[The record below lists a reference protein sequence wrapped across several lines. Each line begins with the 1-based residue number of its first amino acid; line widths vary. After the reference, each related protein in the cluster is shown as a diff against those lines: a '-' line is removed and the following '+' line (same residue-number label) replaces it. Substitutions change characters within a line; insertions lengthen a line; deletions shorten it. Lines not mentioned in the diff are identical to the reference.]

1 MPKTLILLMLAAAG
15 GALAAPP
22 EPPRPGPEL
31 FLAGGALRTCS
42 DLAPASC
49 RAPPGGDRARAPSR
63 YRVDD
68 GGVSRALDPLL
79 WAGRTQAPD
88 RIALAAMLSGVRR
101 EQPWERRALEDA
113 LDRHC
118 PRSDC
123 SGDDDTP
130 WRRLLADERAAILSA
145 LEEPQVDDGVR
156 RRERAHLADSAS
168 QAGVQVLRA
177 FVAAAAVRA
186 DGARP
191 RIAVVTASASD
202 PFDPVDFYLDALRE
216 LGADAQWWPVD
227 AALNAA
233 VLQGGGC
240 GRLDA
245 LRREHLKLSGR
256 DRVYPDLGALQWRAC
271 LDPQATAAVP
281 GSVQGVFFAGGDQ
294 WLHRRAFFDRDD
306 QPNAWLLALRK
317 SAASGTLVVGGT
329 SAGTAVQG
337 GAAMLSNGT
346 SAQALRRGALA
357 RLPMDAGCG
366 AARRCSD
373 GLSEDSLTYW
383 PAGGL
388 GLLPDW
394 TMDTHF
400 SERARE
406 LRLLTLMHDAQV
418 PLAAG
423 VDETSAL
430 HVVGTGA
437 EATYQA
443 LGENG
448 VWIFE
453 RLAEDGPHTRAAR
466 VHYLAPGATFTH
478 SAAVLASR
486 EKLALRVAAD
496 GDVGMPRDALED
508 GALRAAV
515 QALATGT
522 QDAVTLRAGVGR
534 VTLARTPASRAWR
547 APGGLA
553 GLTNLTLHYFPK
565 DAKAP

>member
-1 MPKTLILLMLAAAG
+1 MPKTLILLLLAAAG

-22 EPPRPGPEL
+22 HPPRPAPEL

-49 RAPPGGDRARAPSR
+49 RAPPAGDRMRAAAM

-79 WAGRTQAPD
+79 WAGRPQAPG
-88 RIALAAMLSGVRR
+88 RVALAAMLSSVRR
-101 EQPWERRALEDA
+101 DAPWQRNELEDA

-118 PRSDC
+118 PRRDC
-123 SGDDDTP
+123 MGAAAAP

-145 LEEPQVDDGVR
+145 LEVPQLDNGVR
-156 RRERAHLADSAS
+156 RREQAHLADSAS
-168 QAGVQVLRA
+168 QAGVDVLRA
-177 FVAAAAVRA
+177 FVAAASARA
-186 DGARP
+186 NGGRP

-216 LGADAQWWPVD
+216 LGADPQWWPVD

-233 VLQGGGC
+233 VLQGGDC

-245 LRREHLKLSGR
+245 LRREHLKLSAR

-271 LDPQATAAVP
+271 LDAKATAAVP
-281 GSVQGVFFAGGDQ
+281 GSVHGIFFAGGDQ

-317 SAASGTLVVGGT
+317 ATSEGTLVVGGT

-346 SAQALRRGALA
+346 SAQALDTGALA
-357 RLPMDAGCG
+357 RPPMDAGCG
-366 AARRCSD
+366 DAGRCAD

-388 GLLPDW
+388 GLLPGW
-394 TMDTHF
+394 TVDTHF

-406 LRLLTLMHDAQV
+406 LRLLTLMHDAGV
-418 PLAAG
+418 AVAAG

-437 EATYQA
+437 GTTFEA
-443 LGENG
+443 LGASGAWVFEAMQGGANG
-448 VWIFE
+448 E
-453 RLAEDGPHTRAAR
+453 RRAR
-466 VHYLAPGATFTH
+466 VHYLAPGATLTRTADGLAGADTLAGQVP
-478 SAAVLASR
+478 AA
-486 EKLALRVAAD
+486 EALRV
-496 GDVGMPRDALED
+496 PRDALED

-515 QALATGT
+515 QALASGK
-522 QDAVTLRAGVGR
+522 QDALTLRAGEGR
-534 VTLARTPASRAWR
+534 VTLARTSASRAWR

-565 DAKAP
+565 ESKAP